1 MRFFSTLVASTLG
14 TLVAL
19 GLMFFIAFLFILA
32 LAASSSEQPM
42 VRTGSVLVVDL
53 SGPIPEQVSGD
64 PFAQAFGGEAPYDL
78 YDVTRAL
85 QRAAVDD
92 RVEAAWL
99 QIHGVMAPWASLQEV
114 REALLAFK
122 ETGKPIYATS
132 GDYAMDEADYFLASV
147 ADSVFAE
154 PEGFFEFNGFFL
166 EVTFFQEMLEKLD
179 IEPQI
184 VRAGTFKSAVE
195 PFIRNNLSPENE
207 MQLQALLDT
216 QNEVFLQAIADS
228 RNWDIDRARTLIET
242 EGILTA
248 DEALEAGLL
257 DDLLFTDQIE
267 SLFKTRLGLDADDD
281 LRQISIDSYVNVSD
295 EDAGVAT
302 GDDGEIA
309 VVYAVGTIMP
319 GKSSGIDVVGSE
331 TFNKAM
337 RKAREDED
345 VSAVVLRVNSPGGSA
360 SASDA
365 MWREIKLT
373 SDEKPVIVSMG
384 DLAAS
389 GGYWIATAGDY
400 IIADALTLTGSI
412 GVFSLFFDIS
422 DFLDNKLGITLDGVQ
437 TNPYADMFSGT
448 RPLSPAER
456 AVLQRSTDD
465 TYQRFL
471 EKVAASRG
479 LDVAQVDSVGQGR
492 IWTGQQALE
501 IGLVDQLGDL
511 DDAIALAAERA
522 DLEPGTYRTRLM
534 PAPRTFMD
542 ELNEAFGVRMAKL
555 WRGIHSS
562 SAERALARQVRLL
575 EHLIDTQ
582 GTTQARL
589 PLEIK
594 IR

>member
-295 EDAGVAT
+295 EDHPEV
-302 GDDGEIA
+302 
-309 VVYAVGTIMP
+309 
-319 GKSSGIDVVGSE
+319 
-331 TFNKAM
+331 
-337 RKAREDED
+337 R
-345 VSAVVLRVNSPGGSA
+345 
-360 SASDA
+360 
-365 MWREIKLT
+365 
-373 SDEKPVIVSMG
+373 
-384 DLAAS
+384 
-389 GGYWIATAGDY
+389 
-400 IIADALTLTGSI
+400 
-412 GVFSLFFDIS
+412 
-422 DFLDNKLGITLDGVQ
+422 
-437 TNPYADMFSGT
+437 
-448 RPLSPAER
+448 
-456 AVLQRSTDD
+456 
-465 TYQRFL
+465 
-471 EKVAASRG
+471 VAAVEFILEGLAGIKKISRSEERG
-479 LDVAQVDSVGQGR
+479 YVRSEERQP
-492 IWTGQQALE
+492 E
-501 IGLVDQLGDL
+501 IGY
-511 DDAIALAAERA
+511 E
-522 DLEPGTYRTRLM
+522 EPIDSPKTH
-534 PAPRTFMD
+534 
-542 ELNEAFGVRMAKL
+542 LN
-555 WRGIHSS
+555 
-562 SAERALARQVRLL
+562 
-575 EHLIDTQ
+575 
-582 GTTQARL
+582 
-589 PLEIK
+589 
-594 IR
+594 